1 MIDKMDGDVGGRKEP
16 FSSVLN
22 QKNWPHVINIWERQ
36 RSPRRC
42 VSFSQTVRGTTDPN
56 RPAWPST
63 TVTTCMSYL
72 KQEVLTSYHQ
82 PEESRKVQKERG
94 DSSPYVL
101 PTSRNPSL
109 WNPSWLSDAR
119 ATRKDPESE

>member
-1 MIDKMDGDVGGRKEP
+1 MIDKTDGDVGGRKEP
-16 FSSVLN
+16 FSGVLN

-36 RSPRRC
+36 RIPRRC

-72 KQEVLTSYHQ
+72 TIGGPYKLPPTRRIQES
-82 PEESRKVQKERG
+82 SKRERRLQ
-94 DSSPYVL
+94 SIR
-101 PTSRNPSL
+101 PTNL
-109 WNPSWLSDAR
+109 
-119 ATRKDPESE
+119 PESFSLEPILAE

>member
-1 MIDKMDGDVGGRKEP
+1 MIDKTDGDVDGRKEP

-22 QKNWPHVINIWERQ
+22 QKNWPQVINIWERQ

-63 TVTTCMSYL
+63 TVTACMSYL
-72 KQEVLTSYHQ
+72 TIGGPYKLPPTRRIQES
-82 PEESRKVQKERG
+82 SKRERRLQ
-94 DSSPYVL
+94 SIW
-101 PTSRNPSL
+101 PTNL
-109 WNPSWLSDAR
+109 
-119 ATRKDPESE
+119 PESFSLESILAE